1 MRDLDIN
8 IQNLVLQQT
17 VADHVEIHGTGLHS
31 GAETILRIH
40 PAKIDNGI
48 VFVRKDVS
56 DRNNLIP
63 ALWDRVV
70 DTQLCTVIGNKDGV
84 TVGTIEHIMAAL
96 NALGISNA
104 MIELDGPEV
113 PIMDGS
119 SRPFIEAIERV
130 GVQTQDAPLKVI
142 KILEDI
148 VYEED
153 DKVVRLTPADTSA
166 FAITI
171 DFAHQSIG
179 RQSYA
184 LTLDDNA
191 FSNEISDART
201 FGFAHEVNY
210 LRSLGLC
217 LGGSL
222 ENAVVLDENKILN
235 PEGLRHQDEFARHK
249 LLDAVGDIF
258 LAGHRIIGAYEGY
271 KAGHAV
277 NNKALHAL
285 FAHPEKWTLTTT
297 TQTETAAKT
306 ALATV

>member
-1 MRDLDIN
+1 MRDLDVN
-8 IQNLVLQQT
+8 TQNLVLQQT
-17 VADHVEIHGTGLHS
+17 VADHVVMHGTGLHS
-31 GAETILRIH
+31 GAETVLRIH
-40 PAKIDNGI
+40 PAKVDNGI
-48 VFVRKDVS
+48 VFVRKDVT

-96 NALGISNA
+96 SALGISNA

-119 SRPFIEAIERV
+119 SLPFIRAIEAV
-130 GVQTQDAPLKVI
+130 GVRQQDAPLKVI
-142 KILEDI
+142 KILEEI
-148 VYEED
+148 TYTED
-153 DKVVRLTPADTSA
+153 DKVVRLMPSDHAE

-171 DFAHQSIG
+171 DFSHQSIG

-184 LTLDDNA
+184 LSLDGDS
-191 FSNEISDART
+191 FTNEISDART

-222 ENAVVLDENKILN
+222 ENAVVLDEQKILN
-235 PEGLRHQDEFARHK
+235 PEGLRHNDEFARHK

-258 LAGHRIIGAYEGY
+258 LAGTRIIGAYDGF

-277 NNKALHAL
+277 NNRALHAL
-285 FAHPEKWTLTTT
+285 YANPEKWVYTTLAV
-297 TQTETAAKT
+297 QESPKAAQ
-306 ALATV
+306 LATA